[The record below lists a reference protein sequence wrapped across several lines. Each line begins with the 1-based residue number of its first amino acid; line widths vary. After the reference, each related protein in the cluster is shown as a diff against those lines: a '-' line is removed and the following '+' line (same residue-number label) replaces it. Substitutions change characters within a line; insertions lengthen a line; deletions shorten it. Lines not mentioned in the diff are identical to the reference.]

1 MRFTTPDWLWLLLAA
16 PAAAAVAGWCWRR
29 RLRAAAEWAS
39 RSLWD
44 RLLPTH
50 EPRRLVTFCVLLMV
64 AVLAIGLALARPRW
78 GQSEQH
84 VERQGVDVVFVLD
97 TSLSMATRDVAP
109 SRLWVAQ
116 TLIRRLVQDL
126 PGNRLA
132 LVQAEG
138 DGVVMVPLTAD
149 AAVIDLL
156 LDAVLPGSLPTP
168 GTELAPALEDAIEL
182 FPEDGGK
189 HKVMILFSDGEDHGA
204 GLDKAAGRLED
215 AGVVVHAV
223 GVGTREGKPL
233 ELPPSAE
240 APAAASA
247 GVEYK
252 RDEDG
257 NVVVSRL
264 MEDTLEKLSRDTGG
278 IYVRASSAG
287 VELGRLTAAI
297 DAMEKRSY
305 GAEAVNTLEERFQW
319 PLALAILALTLQL
332 VISPFRRPEDPH
344 PGPLPPRERWKGK
357 AA

>member
-1 MRFTTPDWLWLLLAA
+1 MKFAAPDWLWLLLAA

-29 RLRAAAEWAS
+29 RLRAVAEWAS

-50 EPRRLVTFCVLLMV
+50 DPRRMVTFCVLLMV
-64 AVLAIGLALARPRW
+64 AVLAIALTLARPRW
-78 GQSEQH
+78 GTSEQT

-109 SRLWVAQ
+109 SRIWVAQ
-116 TLIRRLVQDL
+116 TLIRRLVQEL
-126 PGNRLA
+126 PGNRVA

-138 DGVVMVPLTAD
+138 DGVVMVPLTSD

-168 GTELAPALEDAIEL
+168 GTELAPAIEDATEL
-182 FPEDGGK
+182 FAEDGGK
-189 HKVMILFSDGEDHGA
+189 HKVMVLLSDGEDHGD
-204 GLDKAAGRLED
+204 GLEKVADKLADG
-215 AGVVVHAV
+215 GVVVHAI

-240 APAAASA
+240 SATPGSQPAAG

-252 RDEDG
+252 RDESG

-264 MEDTLEKLSRDTGG
+264 MEDNLEKLSRETGG
-278 IYVRASSAG
+278 IYLRAASAG
-287 VELGRLTAAI
+287 TELGRLTAAI
-297 DAMEKRSY
+297 EAMEKRSY

-319 PLALAILALTLQL
+319 PLALAILALGLQL
-332 VISPFRRPEDPH
+332 VISPFRRPED
-344 PGPLPPRERWKGK
+344 REGK
-357 AA
+357 ETTA

>member
-1 MRFTTPDWLWLLLAA
+1 MKFAHPEWLWLLLAA

-29 RLRAAAEWAS
+29 RLRAVAQWAS

-50 EPRRLVTFCVLLMV
+50 DPRRLVTFCVLLMV
-64 AVLAIGLALARPRW
+64 AVLAVALALARPRW
-78 GQSEQH
+78 GTSEQT

-109 SRLWVAQ
+109 SRIWVAQ
-116 TLIRRLVQDL
+116 TLIRRLSQEL
-126 PGNRLA
+126 PGHRLA

-138 DGVVMVPLTAD
+138 DGVVMVPLTSD

-168 GTELAPALEDAIEL
+168 GTELAPALEDALEL
-182 FPEDGGK
+182 FPDDDGK
-189 HKVMILFSDGEDHGA
+189 HKVMVLFSDGEDHGD
-204 GLDKAAGRLED
+204 GLDKVADRLHD
-215 AGVVVHAV
+215 SGVVVHAV

-233 ELPPSAE
+233 ELPPTAENSAAGTGASGRP
-240 APAAASA
+240 APG

-252 RDEDG
+252 RDEAG

-264 MEDTLEKLSRDTGG
+264 MEDNLEKLSRKTGG
-278 IYVRASSAG
+278 IYLRAASAG
-287 VELGRLTAAI
+287 IELGRLTAAI

-319 PLALAILALTLQL
+319 PLTLAILALTLQL
-332 VISPFRRPEDPH
+332 VISPFRRP
-344 PGPLPPRERWKGK
+344 REEEAR
-357 AA
+357 